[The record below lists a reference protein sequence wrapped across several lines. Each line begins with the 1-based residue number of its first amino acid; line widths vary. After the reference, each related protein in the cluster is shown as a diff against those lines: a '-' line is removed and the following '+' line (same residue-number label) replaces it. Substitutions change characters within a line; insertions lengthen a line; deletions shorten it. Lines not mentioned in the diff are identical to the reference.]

1 MMDYRVEKRFS
12 PHGDVE
18 GDVQVGL
25 VAASV
30 VLHVSN
36 GWHLASRFL
45 NSFALGKYFFA
56 SGTGFCDPHSTVIKV
71 KIKVKI
77 TSKISHSTDM

>member
-36 GWHLASRFL
+36 GWHLAIRFL
-45 NSFALGKYFFA
+45 NSFAVGKCSF
-56 SGTGFCDPHSTVIKV
+56 
-71 KIKVKI
+71 
-77 TSKISHSTDM
+77 

>member
-30 VLHVSN
+30 ILHVSN
-36 GWHLASRFL
+36 GWHLAIRFL
-45 NSFALGKYFFA
+45 NSFALGKYFLLQGPDFMILIL
-56 SGTGFCDPHSTVIKV
+56 SFSW
-71 KIKVKI
+71 
-77 TSKISHSTDM
+77 SKSPPRYPTPPTCRTQ